1 MEASRSE
8 GTHVAGQGDAR
19 RAREDFG
26 EIWEAY
32 FPSPWRW
39 DRHVTGLISGPGQTS
54 QSGCWLILARGE
66 QRGTA
71 REPCPNAWQC
81 IPSQPTQLRGLVSR
95 RRWEV
100 FNVMLRSDVFF
111 FGQQPMSCFWWRMAL
126 GAEWETL
133 VVEMHVAP
141 PAANVACDGLSGG
154 RQLISLRI
162 ETCPQIDSPRWLR
175 APYCLGPL
183 LMARGVVLLAGL
195 LDSRAP
201 GSSDTMSWAQLCLGR
216 SACLDSC

>member
-141 PAANVACDGLSGG
+141 PGRECRLRRPVGRPPTHFITNRNLSTNRFSAVAPCAIL
-154 RQLISLRI
+154 
-162 ETCPQIDSPRWLR
+162 
-175 APYCLGPL
+175 
-183 LMARGVVLLAGL
+183 
-195 LDSRAP
+195 
-201 GSSDTMSWAQLCLGR
+201 SWAAADGPGR
-216 SACLDSC
+216 GSARWFARFACPRLV